1 MRTAICAAHGYAW
14 TRIAIATLALVCCR
28 GELRAS
34 PPVPLPQPDG
44 PKHYMIPLEA
54 QNTDWVCAETLPRI
68 PTNFCMSVKAF
79 RIMAID
85 PKAEP

>member
-1 MRTAICAAHGYAW
+1 MKRLLLLTMLSGSCAH
-14 TRIAIATLALVCCR
+14 
-28 GELRAS
+28 
-34 PPVPLPQPDG
+34 PPIKVQEPEG

-79 RIMAID
+79 RILMID

>member
-1 MRTAICAAHGYAW
+1 MRTAISAAHGCAW
-14 TRIAIATLALVCCR
+14 TRIAIATLALLCCQ
-28 GELRAS
+28 GSCAH
-34 PPVPLPQPDG
+34 PPVLPQPEG

-79 RIMAID
+79 RILMID